1 MSRRRPPIAVIGGS
15 QVIGAILTAAFALGT
30 GKWSLEEREVFAW
43 GAASGILGLIG
54 LIAFYGALSTGMM
67 GIVSP
72 IASVGVVIP
81 LCIGLFSGEDPSN
94 LQYVGIGIAILG
106 IVLASGPELSSKTTA
121 RPVMLAIVAALA
133 FGFAVY
139 FMARGGRAGNPAM
152 TVVTMRVVQ
161 VSILLTIASFLRS
174 KGGLTKSDIP
184 MLTAIGVTDA
194 SANILFTFASAT
206 GYLSIVSVLGSLYPV
221 VTVILAWAL
230 LKERL
235 QTVQYVGIVATFVGV
250 ISITAG

>member
-1 MSRRRPPIAVIGGS
+1 M
-15 QVIGAILTAAFALGT
+15 
-30 GKWSLEEREVFAW
+30 
-43 GAASGILGLIG
+43 
-54 LIAFYGALSTGMM
+54 
-67 GIVSP
+67 
-72 IASVGVVIP
+72 
-81 LCIGLFSGEDPSN
+81 
-94 LQYVGIGIAILG
+94 GIGIAILG

-139 FMARGGRAGNPAM
+139 FMAQGGRAGNPAM

-161 VSILLTIASFLRS
+161 VSILLTIATFLRS